1 MKASTRKTPQPSP
14 ATLSEFQSAQSPAG
28 TTQRVATLRRE
39 CLIRD
44 RHRCV
49 ISRTFDDGEAM
60 RRVGR
65 DGEEKAQDDDGKF
78 LKDEGGT
85 FAPLEVAHIIPHSLM
100 TVQSGML
107 ELVR

>member
-1 MKASTRKTPQPSP
+1 M
-14 ATLSEFQSAQSPAG
+14 
-28 TTQRVATLRRE
+28 
-39 CLIRD
+39 
-44 RHRCV
+44 
-49 ISRTFDDGEAM
+49 ISRTFDDGEVM

-65 DGEEKAQDDDGKF
+65 DGEEKVQDDDGKF

-85 FAPLEVAHIIPHSLM
+85 FTSLEVVHIIPHSLV

>member
-1 MKASTRKTPQPSP
+1 
-14 ATLSEFQSAQSPAG
+14 
-28 TTQRVATLRRE
+28 
-39 CLIRD
+39 
-44 RHRCV
+44 
-49 ISRTFDDGEAM
+49 M

>member
-1 MKASTRKTPQPSP
+1 
-14 ATLSEFQSAQSPAG
+14 
-28 TTQRVATLRRE
+28 
-39 CLIRD
+39 
-44 RHRCV
+44 
-49 ISRTFDDGEAM
+49 M

-65 DGEEKAQDDDGKF
+65 DGEEKAQDDDGKL

-85 FAPLEVAHIIPHSLM
+85 FTPLEVAHIIPHSLM